1 MSVVQKI
8 IPNNWLAGY
17 YIDLRLKRWAIG
29 IVYRTPTRAPVSA
42 PKPELPNGDQE
53 LLAKFAHADTRQYAF
68 YQLVQKYQQQL
79 YRIIRRMV
87 LDHDDANDILQEVLI
102 KVYRGLDG
110 FRADAKL
117 STWMYRIATN
127 ETLTFLR
134 RKKTRFML
142 PIMDVDKLL
151 AGRLEN
157 GVLME
162 ADDLQKKLQHAI
174 LNLPE
179 RQRVVFQLRY
189 FDELPYEDIAQV
201 LNVTEGALKASYH
214 HAMKKIEKYML
225 EG

>member
-1 MSVVQKI
+1 VPEPQPAQPDGDHLLLQKFRD
-8 IPNNWLAGY
+8 AG
-17 YIDLRLKRWAIG
+17 
-29 IVYRTPTRAPVSA
+29 
-42 PKPELPNGDQE
+42 
-53 LLAKFAHADTRQYAF
+53 TRQYAF

-87 LDHDDANDILQEVLI
+87 LDHDDANDVLQEVLV
-102 KVYRGLDG
+102 KVYKGLDG

-134 RKKTRFML
+134 RKKTRFFL
-142 PIMDVDKLL
+142 PIMDVEKMLTD
-151 AGRLEN
+151 RLDN
-157 GVLME
+157 GALME
-162 ADDLQKKLQHAI
+162 ADELQKKLQRAI
-174 LNLPE
+174 LSLPE
-179 RQRVVFQLRY
+179 RQRVVFQMRY

-201 LNVTEGALKASYH
+201 LGVSEGALKASYH